1 MLAFFGLWAYNR
13 PEVINVNKVSA
24 TIKKLRVEK
33 NINQEQL
40 AEQLHVTRQAVSNWE
55 TGKTQPDIETLTRI
69 AEYFGVS
76 AEYLIYGQEPVK
88 ESDAIKRAWR
98 FGRVHLAVTYY
109 PEKMVMW
116 GAVLATVVSYVK
128 WKSIGWAMLHGL
140 LNWGYIIYYIIR
152 Y

>member
-1 MLAFFGLWAYNR
+1 MEISNQ
-13 PEVINVNKVSA
+13 
-24 TIKKLRVEK
+24 IKQRR
-33 NINQEQL
+33 IAAGISQEEL
-40 AEQLHVTRQAVSNWE
+40 AERIFISRQTLSNWE
-55 TGKTQPDIETLTRI
+55 TGKTQPDIETLTQL
-69 AEYFGVS
+69 AQLFGVS
-76 AEYLIYGQEPVK
+76 TEYLIYGQEPVK
-88 ESDAIKRAWR
+88 ESDAVKRTWR

-140 LNWGYIIYYIIR
+140 LNWGYILYYIIR

>member
-1 MLAFFGLWAYNR
+1 MLGQR
-13 PEVINVNKVSA
+13 INE
-24 TIKKLRVEK
+24 L
-33 NINQEQL
+33 
-40 AEQLHVTRQAVSNWE
+40 RQARGWSQVELAKRLNISKQTVSNWE
-55 TGKTQPDIETLTRI
+55 TGKTQPDIETLTQL
-69 AEYFGVS
+69 AQLFGVS
-76 AEYLIYGQEPVK
+76 TEYLIYGQEPVK
-88 ESDAIKRAWR
+88 DSDAIKRTWR

>member
-1 MLAFFGLWAYNR
+1 MLAIFSLWAYNR
-13 PEVINVNKVSA
+13 LEVISMNKVST

-33 NINQEQL
+33 NMNQEQL

-55 TGKTQPDIETLTRI
+55 TGKTQPDIETLTQL
-69 AEYFGVS
+69 AQLFGVS
-76 AEYLIYGQEPVK
+76 TEYLIYGQEPVK
-88 ESDAIKRAWR
+88 ESDAVKRTWR

-140 LNWGYIIYYIIR
+140 LNWGYILYYIIR

>member
-1 MLAFFGLWAYNR
+1 MLAIFSLSAYNR
-13 PEVINVNKVSA
+13 LEVISMNKVST

-33 NINQEQL
+33 NMNQEQL

-55 TGKTQPDIETLTRI
+55 TGKTQPDIETLTQL
-69 AEYFGVS
+69 AQLFGVS
-76 AEYLIYGQEPVK
+76 TEYLIYGQEPVK
-88 ESDAIKRAWR
+88 DSDTIKRTWR
-98 FGRVHLAVTYY
+98 LGNVHLAVTYY

-140 LNWGYIIYYIIR
+140 LNWGYILYYIIR